1 MPRSRSWIYVSNEK
15 TKQTEMLIAGKPGW
29 TDLMRGSVENLL
41 KHLGVVG
48 DFHVLLIGSV
58 EKKDE

>member
-1 MPRSRSWIYVSNEK
+1 
-15 TKQTEMLIAGKPGW
+15 MLIAGKPGW